1 MVVLVVVGV
10 AVAVYRLIRVLIRPT
25 RTTKTTTAT
34 KRELHNVYSSNECKF
49 ASVIVFYNI
58 NINRINYLLLSPGAG
73 RRERIKDH
81 GHT

>member
-25 RTTKTTTAT
+25 RTTTTAT

-58 NINRINYLLLSPGAG
+58 NINRINYLLLSPGG
-73 RRERIKDH
+73 RTE
-81 GHT
+81 GTN